1 MSDSHKDYPGWKGE
15 PGFKLSHASCEA
27 CGKLQ
32 RPDLL
37 WHGKTMWLCSDA
49 RERRLPELG
58 CLRLM
63 ASKRPAARAEFEQ
76 WCKEEAGLP
85 IGLVD
90 MMNAVIG
97 PQKVAS

>member
-1 MSDSHKDYPGWKGE
+1 MSDPQKDYPGLKAE

-32 RPDLL
+32 QPELL
-37 WHGKTMWLCSDA
+37 WHGKTLWLCSEPRMRD
-49 RERRLPELG
+49 LPDLR

-76 WCKEEAGLP
+76 WCKDQRLP
-85 IGLVD
+85 DALVD
-90 MMNAVIG
+90 IMNAAIG